1 MGQDNKL
8 NLLSEKF
15 VNGET
20 GQEVEGITIM
30 VDGKFKQALDIIMDN
45 IADYTSYTEIM
56 RDIIFSGTSQII
68 ESIKK

>member
-1 MGQDNKL
+1 LEQDNKL
-8 NLLSEKF
+8 NILSEKF

-20 GQEVEGITIM
+20 GQEVEGVTIM
-30 VDGKFKQALDIIMDN
+30 IDGKFKQALDIIMDN
-45 IADYTSYTEIM
+45 IGEYSSYTEIM